1 MKLKWSNYNIIYECE
16 DEQYTILTNS
26 LNRCVYKLQ
35 NEFIKKINAFINGES
50 LDVNLRKFVLELY
63 VDHLLVDE
71 NLNEVELFCL
81 TQETEK
87 RGSEFGNIYFI
98 PSFDC
103 DFRCTYCI
111 LGKNVDSMCLPR
123 MTDNDVEQAAKW
135 LCETAQSL
143 NIKSLQILLFG
154 GEPLL
159 SQKENLLLM
168 NEINNAKKSFSVSYS
183 LITNGYALT
192 PDLLEELMD
201 CKLSTVQITLDG
213 TEEMHNKRRRYVD
226 GTGTFKKII
235 DNVLNIVKYNI
246 KIIVRVNVDE
256 ENCTNVIE
264 LLEYMHSLGLN
275 KRILLHIVPVDPSPY
290 SSISG
295 YSMSAL
301 KMYHDIYKFAFEH
314 GFNVQKWQRYC
325 SISSKMN
332 FTIDS
337 YGDVYPC
344 PNFVGDKDYKIA
356 DIYNGINKTYE
367 KILNMRLDDSCLRCN
382 LVGFCNGGCL
392 SMKHLDESSK
402 CIFYQANYMIDKE
415 YTLAKYESSN
425 LNTLRLG
432 KMVTNNSN
440 THNTEGLLH

>member
-1 MKLKWSNYNIIYECE
+1 MKLKWSNYNIIYKCE
-16 DEQYTILTNS
+16 DGQYTILTNS
-26 LNRCVYKLQ
+26 LNRCVYKLK
-35 NEFIKKINAFINGES
+35 NEFVKKINAFINGKS
-50 LDVNLRKFVLELY
+50 LDVNMRKFVLELY

-71 NLNEVELFCL
+71 NLNEVELFAL
-81 TQETEK
+81 TQEKEK
-87 RGSEFGNIYFI
+87 YGSEFGNVYFI

-123 MTDNDVEQAAKW
+123 MTDNDVVQTAKW
-135 LCETAQSL
+135 LCETAESL
-143 NIKSLQILLFG
+143 NIKTLQILLFG

-168 NEINNAKKSFSVSYS
+168 NEINSVEKSFSVNYS
-183 LITNGYALT
+183 LITNGFALT
-192 PDLLEELMD
+192 PNLLEELID
-201 CKLSTVQITLDG
+201 CNLSTIQITLDG
-213 TEEMHNKRRRYVD
+213 TEKMHDRRRRYVD

-235 DNVLNIVKYNI
+235 NNVLNVVKYNI

-256 ENCTNVIE
+256 ENCSNIIE

-275 KRILLHIVPVDPSPY
+275 KRILLHIVPVDPSSY

-295 YSMSAL
+295 YSMGAL
-301 KMYHDIYKFAFEH
+301 EMYHDIYRFAFEH

-332 FTIDS
+332 FSIDS

-344 PNFVGDKDYKIA
+344 PNFVGDKDFKIA

-367 KILNMRLDDSCLRCN
+367 KIQNMRLDDSCLHCN
-382 LVGFCNGGCL
+382 LVGLCNGGCL

-402 CIFYQANYMIDKE
+402 CIFYQANYIIDKE

-432 KMVTNNSN
+432 KMVVNNAN
-440 THNTEGLLH
+440 IYNTEGLLH

>member
-1 MKLKWSNYNIIYECE
+1 MKLKWSNYNIIYKCE
-16 DEQYTILTNS
+16 DGQYTILTNS
-26 LNRCVYKLQ
+26 LNRCVYKLK
-35 NEFIKKINAFINGES
+35 NEFVKKINAFINGKS
-50 LDVNLRKFVLELY
+50 LDVNMRKFVLELY

-71 NLNEVELFCL
+71 NLNEVELFAL
-81 TQETEK
+81 TQEKEK
-87 RGSEFGNIYFI
+87 YGSKFGNVYFI

-123 MTDNDVEQAAKW
+123 MTDNDVVQTAKW
-135 LCETAQSL
+135 LCETAESL
-143 NIKSLQILLFG
+143 NIKTLQILLFG

-168 NEINNAKKSFSVSYS
+168 NEINSVEKSFSVNYS
-183 LITNGYALT
+183 LITNGFALT
-192 PDLLEELMD
+192 PNLLEELID
-201 CKLSTVQITLDG
+201 CNLSTIQITLDG
-213 TEEMHNKRRRYVD
+213 TEKMHDRRRRYVD

-235 DNVLNIVKYNI
+235 NNVLNVVKYNI

-256 ENCTNVIE
+256 ENCSNIIE

-275 KRILLHIVPVDPSPY
+275 KRILLHIVPVDPSSY

-295 YSMSAL
+295 YSMGAL
-301 KMYHDIYKFAFEH
+301 EMYHDIYRFAFEH

-332 FTIDS
+332 FSIDS

-344 PNFVGDKDYKIA
+344 PNFVGDKDFKIA

-367 KILNMRLDDSCLRCN
+367 KIQNMRLDDSCLHCN
-382 LVGFCNGGCL
+382 LVGLCNGGCL

-402 CIFYQANYMIDKE
+402 CIFYQANYIIDKE

-432 KMVTNNSN
+432 KMVVNNAN
-440 THNTEGLLH
+440 IYNTEGLLH